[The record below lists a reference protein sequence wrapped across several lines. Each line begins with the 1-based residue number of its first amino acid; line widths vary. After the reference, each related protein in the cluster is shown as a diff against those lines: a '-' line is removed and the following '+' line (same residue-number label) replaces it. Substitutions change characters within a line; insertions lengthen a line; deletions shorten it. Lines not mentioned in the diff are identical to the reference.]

1 MTNSQIE
8 DALALVVVLTGLAI
22 ALVFIPWWVMLGI
35 IVLAFGWASF

>member
-22 ALVFIPWWVMLGI
+22 ALVFIPWWAMLGI
-35 IVLAFGWASF
+35 IVLAFGLASS